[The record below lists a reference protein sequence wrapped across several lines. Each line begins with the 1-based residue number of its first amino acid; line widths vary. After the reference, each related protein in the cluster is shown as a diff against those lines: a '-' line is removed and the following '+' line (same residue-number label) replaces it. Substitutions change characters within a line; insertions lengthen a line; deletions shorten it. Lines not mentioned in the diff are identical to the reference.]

1 VRHNR
6 LRHVSAVLGLGLVLA
21 LLFAGASASAAPP
34 RSIDTTGASLYTFD
48 AVQWCPNSTV
58 ISSWSGT
65 RGGDIP
71 LGAFDRNGRV
81 TGGAAV
87 LAMRVEMGTAPL
99 SSLAFGGTTD
109 AATGQTISV
118 TPAKPT
124 ASGTVNAAGL
134 NWNEGLAFQPQLTT
148 VANGSG
154 SALVHFALLT
164 RRNESWKKAPG
175 VTVPLNVVVGQCL
188 GATGSQT
195 ERALTNGGGR

>member
-1 VRHNR
+1 
-6 LRHVSAVLGLGLVLA
+6 
-21 LLFAGASASAAPP
+21 
-34 RSIDTTGASLYTFD
+34 
-48 AVQWCPNSTV
+48 
-58 ISSWSGT
+58 
-65 RGGDIP
+65 
-71 LGAFDRNGRV
+71 
-81 TGGAAV
+81 
-87 LAMRVEMGTAPL
+87 M
-99 SSLAFGGTTD
+99 
-109 AATGQTISV
+109 
-118 TPAKPT
+118 
-124 ASGTVNAAGL
+124 NAAGL